1 MQSLCRL
8 CNSVLK
14 AAQTHQLLV
23 AICGTVVW
31 QSAVHE
37 AQRGCFAGRGAVS
50 SYMKVVPSIAS
61 VRFLYEVLIQSWG
74 TGGIRRY
81 RTMEQ
86 G

>member
-1 MQSLCRL
+1 
-8 CNSVLK
+8 
-14 AAQTHQLLV
+14 
-23 AICGTVVW
+23 
-31 QSAVHE
+31 
-37 AQRGCFAGRGAVS
+37 
-50 SYMKVVPSIAS
+50 MKVVPSIAS

>member
-1 MQSLCRL
+1 MQSLCI
-8 CNSVLK
+8 LK
-14 AAQTHQLLV
+14 AAKTHQLLV
-23 AICGTVVW
+23 ANCGNLVW
-31 QSAVHE
+31 QSAVQE
-37 AQRGCFAGRGAVS
+37 ARMGCLAGRGAVS

>member
-1 MQSLCRL
+1 M
-8 CNSVLK
+8 
-14 AAQTHQLLV
+14 H
-23 AICGTVVW
+23 
-31 QSAVHE
+31 VH
-37 AQRGCFAGRGAVS
+37 ARRGAVS

-61 VRFLYEVLIQSWG
+61 VRFLYEVLIQAWG

>member
-1 MQSLCRL
+1 MSLAPL
-8 CNSVLK
+8 
-14 AAQTHQLLV
+14 AAPP
-23 AICGTVVW
+23 VVHVR
-31 QSAVHE
+31 A
-37 AQRGCFAGRGAVS
+37 RRGAVS

-61 VRFLYEVLIQSWG
+61 VRFLYEVLIQAWG